1 MKKVLFVATV
11 DSHIR
16 HFHIPYLKLFHD
28 KGFEVHVATA
38 DDEGE
43 KFDYCDEKHKITF
56 ERSPFKLNN
65 LKAVN
70 QMVSLIKEEKFDVIH
85 CHTPMGS
92 VVTRLAVRKLRRH
105 HKNND
110 DVQRANKETISSGTQ
125 STLDK
130 GTNRS
135 GAQCAP
141 QEDSTLWSPNTMQV
155 IYTAHGFHF
164 FKGAPLK
171 NWLIYYPIEKW
182 LSKYTDKLITINKED
197 YDLAKNKKF
206 KAKKIYKIDGVGV
219 DAGKFNFTMSEEEK
233 KKLKKELSSLNGDF
247 KINKGDIV
255 VTYVAEL
262 IKRKNQDLII
272 DVMNNI
278 CSVAHCASENDT
290 NRSGAHCAPENIKLL
305 LVGTGALRQYYEK
318 RIQKLHLEQN
328 ILLTGYR
335 KDVPKILKISD
346 IAISCAR
353 HEGLPFNL
361 VEAQMSG
368 LPCVATDVRGNNEV
382 IEENKTGYLISLKD
396 SKKATEKFENKLLKL
411 CNSESM
417 RERMGKNALENS
429 KKYKLSRI
437 IDEMKI
443 IYEE

>member
-43 KFDYCDEKHKITF
+43 KFDYCDKKHKITF

-92 VVTRLAVRKLRRH
+92 VVTRLAVRKLRRNCKH
-105 HKNND
+105 ND
-110 DVQRANKETISSGTQ
+110 DVQRANKETIS
-125 STLDK
+125 
-130 GTNRS
+130 S

-197 YDLAKNKKF
+197 YEYAKKF
-206 KAKKIYKIDGVGV
+206 KAKKVYMIDGIGV
-219 DAGKFNFTMSEEEK
+219 DGNKFNVQLSNDEK
-233 KKLKKELSSLNGDF
+233 KKLKKELSSISTSF
-247 KINKGDIV
+247 KILDDDIV
-255 VTYVAEL
+255 ITYVAEL
-262 IKRKNQDLII
+262 IHRKHQDFLIKAVSDILKKEDNQEIYSKIKVLI
-272 DVMNNI
+272 
-278 CSVAHCASENDT
+278 
-290 NRSGAHCAPENIKLL
+290 
-305 LVGTGALRQYYEK
+305 VGTGVLKEK
-318 RIQKLHLEQN
+318 YQKLIDDLGLSNH
-328 ILLTGYR
+328 IVLTGYR
-335 KDVPKILKISD
+335 KDVPRIFNITDLCVST
-346 IAISCAR
+346 SR
-353 HEGLPFNL
+353 QEGLGLNL
-361 VEAQMSG
+361 IEGALCNVPLLASN
-368 LPCVATDVRGNNEV
+368 VRGHNEILDDGNNGFLYEPDNYTDFEKKLCKLV
-382 IEENKTGYLISLKD
+382 KDNKLRIRM
-396 SKKATEKFENKLLKL
+396 SKKAKQSVHRFLLS
-411 CNSESM
+411 NSV
-417 RERMGKNALENS
+417 K
-429 KKYKLSRI
+429 
-437 IDEMKI
+437 EMKK